1 MASFSWFLDKLST
14 FKIFNLV
21 ISFGTSPTSWF
32 LLKSTNEFYQIIC
45 SYQVTE
51 SLASSSSLLME
62 EWSQYP
68 VVGKYKF
75 SEIIRVNLCWQ
86 LTSEIVVIKF
96 KNIQC
101 RRMSNSDKPWESNFL
116 KTGLNKS
123 LDAYRNKIKCM
134 GRDELNIHDQVS
146 KHLSRIIEVLSII
159 KGIRDDNSLLLGLSP
174 EYARPDWMILQAL
187 PIHRHLFGFL

>member
-51 SLASSSSLLME
+51 SLASSSSLLIE

-75 SEIIRVNLCWQ
+75 SEIIRVNICWQ

-116 KTGLNKS
+116 KSGLNKS

-159 KGIRDDNSLLLGLSP
+159 KGIRDDDSLLLGLSP